1 MTEIQS
7 SRAAYQILCDDFNA
21 DVEEV
26 WVLALNTQ
34 LVLVGK
40 EMIFRGTVDSCPFYP
55 RDIFRF
61 LIQKNAT
68 AFILA
73 HNHPSNNLKPSQE
86 DITATRRIQKLGEM
100 LEICLLDHLV
110 LGKENYFSLADAGL
124 VKSKLTA
131 KSRRPY

>member
-7 SRAAYQILCDDFNA
+7 SQVAYQILSNDFSK

-34 LVLVGK
+34 LILAGK

-68 AFILA
+68 SFILA
-73 HNHPSNNLKPSQE
+73 HNHPSNNLKPSRE
-86 DITATRRIQKLGEM
+86 DILATRRIQKLGEM
-100 LEICLLDHLV
+100 LEIHLLDHLI
-110 LGKENYFSLADAGL
+110 LGHEGYSSLADMGL
-124 VKSKLTA
+124 VRSKLTA
-131 KSRRPY
+131 KSRRRS